1 MSVFLQHVT
10 DVGAEL
16 QKCLQSKA
24 GVECLLYVQEPWPAK
39 KEKSP
44 ATDAVHMKSF
54 CIIQQL
60 LPFTF
65 LAALSLTI
73 TVLLLAKEKISK
85 TNGAESYH
93 IIHY

>member
-1 MSVFLQHVT
+1 MSKNHDLQ
-10 DVGAEL
+10 
-16 QKCLQSKA
+16 
-24 GVECLLYVQEPWPAK
+24 K

-44 ATDAVHMKSF
+44 ATDTVHMKSF